1 MNPWTPLALA
11 TFGWAAGSVLTRAVL
26 LEGVNTWTLIPIRMV
41 FALASLFIM
50 ILVTQRFWTTN
61 PHAWRRGLLL
71 GTVAMALPMILMT
84 LGFADLPVS
93 LGSLLVAL
101 IPIATI
107 GAAHFLVEDERFR
120 AKALPGLLIALVGS
134 ALLVGVGGDSIAGVG
149 DLWRGVGFMV
159 AGVALAGVGGA
170 LSRRFALE
178 VSSDDLV
185 LPQFVVN
192 TIVVVVFL
200 PLVAPFD
207 IASVQGVSWWLIL
220 GIGTLGTTMTFGS
233 FLIAAGMNP
242 ASRLAIVGYT
252 IPVLSV
258 ALAVVFLDEQ
268 LTVPIVAGAA
278 LIVLGVI
285 FTERATKHV
294 PEPGVSTVR

>member
-178 VSSDDLV
+178 VSSDDL